1 MKSTILLLLLSSFM
15 IKVLSHSCEIYTVNN
30 QLSARCNN
38 LNLNEIPTDL
48 DSQIKVLRCE
58 SNHLTSISSV
68 SFVRYFQLQEIYLK
82 KNQLKSIPYRLFFP
96 VENLQIL
103 DLSRNRLE
111 SIPTTALEYTPKL
124 REIILSYNYINRI
137 DEFSFKNLARLL
149 KLDISHCHIRFIQPN
164 SLKNLKSLTELNV
177 IGNELKGLISTTIL
191 PKSLTVFRLHHNKWI
206 CDCKLRWLLQ
216 FLTNNKLKISWT
228 FGNRIP
234 RCQNPELLKGVRWT
248 ELNSTNF
255 ACAPTIIRYTSY
267 VSVNA
272 TLNCLSTGDPQPEV
286 TWYKKNLR
294 VTPSKR
300 NRITFW
306 RTFKKALDIFH
317 YNSSL
322 KIINMTEKDIG
333 LYKCVSLNSAGRSEV
348 TISLSGSSSMRAES
362 NWEKKKLRALSA
374 SLTCFL
380 LVILCSIISILML
393 RIIKRR
399 RLSGVYRIQN
409 QGAESAGSKCEEDA
423 TASPLQ
429 QIDSITHK
437 HAETPNSTPDL
448 LKNNWTEEEA
458 VGTAV

>member
-1 MKSTILLLLLSSFM
+1 MKSTIILLLFYYFTE
-15 IKVLSHSCEIYTVNN
+15 IFTHNCEIYTVNN
-30 QLSARCNN
+30 QLNALCLG
-38 LNLNEIPTDL
+38 LNLNHIPADL
-48 DSQIKVLRCE
+48 DPRIKVLKYE
-58 SNHLTSISSV
+58 SNHLTTISSV
-68 SFVRYFQLQEIYLK
+68 SFVHYFQLQEIYLIN
-82 KNQLKSIPYRLFFP
+82 NQLKNIPHRLFVP

-103 DLSRNRLE
+103 DLRRNRLE
-111 SIPTTALEYTPKL
+111 NIPTTALQYIPKL
-124 REIILSYNYINRI
+124 REISLGRNYINRI
-137 DEFSFKNLARLL
+137 DEFSFKNLGRLI
-149 KLDISHCHIRFIQPN
+149 KLDISHCHIRFIHPN
-164 SLKNLKSLTELNV
+164 SLKNLTRLSELNV
-177 IGNELKGLISTTIL
+177 IGNELKSLISTTIL
-191 PKSLTVFRLHHNKWI
+191 PKSLRVLRLHNNKWI

-216 FLTNNKLKISWT
+216 YLKYYKTKISWT
-228 FGNRIP
+228 FSKRIP
-234 RCQNPELLKGVRWT
+234 RCQSPELLKGVRWT

-255 ACAPTIIRYTSY
+255 ACAPTIIKYTSY
-267 VSVNA
+267 ISANA

-300 NRITFW
+300 HRITFW
-306 RTFKKALDIFH
+306 RTFKKSLDMFH

-322 KIINMTEKDIG
+322 KVINITERDIG

-348 TISLSGSSSMRAES
+348 TISLAGSSSIRAES

-374 SLTCFL
+374 GLTCFL
-380 LVILCSIISILML
+380 LVILCTIISILMI
-393 RIIKRR
+393 RILKRR

-409 QGAESAGSKCEEDA
+409 QGVETVRTKCEDEA

-437 HAETPNSTPDL
+437 YVETPNSTPDL